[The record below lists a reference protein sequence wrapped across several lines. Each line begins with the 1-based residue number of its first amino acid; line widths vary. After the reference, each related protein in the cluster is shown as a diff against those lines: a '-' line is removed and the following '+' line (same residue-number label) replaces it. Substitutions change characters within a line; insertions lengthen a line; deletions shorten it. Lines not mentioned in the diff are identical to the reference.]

1 MDQEIEA
8 KFYLQDLAAFRQRL
22 LAAGARL
29 IQPHVQET
37 NLRFDTPQRDLSQK
51 AQVLR
56 LRQDEA
62 AHLTFKGPGA
72 LEGGVLARQEIEFE
86 VSDFAAARRFL
97 EALGYRVYTT
107 YEKIRET
114 FMLAEVKISL
124 DEMPFGTFTERE
136 GPNPEA
142 IRQLAESMDLVWE
155 RRITVSYLELFAQL
169 KTRLA
174 LPFDDLTF
182 EAFRELSIRP
192 EDLGVQPAD
201 GKLRKDRYASSRG

>member
-1 MDQEIEA
+1 MDQEIEV
-8 KFYLQDLAAFRQRL
+8 KFFLQDLAAFRQRL
-22 LAAGARL
+22 LSAGAFL
-29 IQPHVQET
+29 TQPRVKEI

-72 LEGGVLARQEIEFE
+72 LEGGVLSRQEIEFE

-97 EALGYRVYTT
+97 EALGYRVFTT
-107 YEKIRET
+107 YEKIRENFT
-114 FMLAEVKISL
+114 LAGVQVSL
-124 DEMPFGTFTERE
+124 DEMPFGNFTELE

-142 IRQLAESMDLVWE
+142 IRKLAESLGLAWE
-155 RRITVSYLELFAQL
+155 RRIAMSYLELFARL

-182 EAFRELSIRP
+182 EAFRDLTIRP

-201 GKLRKDRYASSRG
+201 G

>member
-1 MDQEIEA
+1 MDQEIEV

-22 LAAGARL
+22 LSAGAFL
-29 IQPHVQET
+29 TQPRVKEI
-37 NLRFDTPQRDLSQK
+37 NLRFDTPQKDLSQK

-72 LEGGVLARQEIEFE
+72 LEGGVLSRQEIEFE

-97 EALGYRVYTT
+97 EALGYRVFTT
-107 YEKIRET
+107 YEKIRENFT
-114 FMLAEVKISL
+114 LAGVQVSL
-124 DEMPFGTFTERE
+124 DEMPFGNFTELE
-136 GPNPEA
+136 GPNPDA
-142 IRQLAESMDLVWE
+142 IRKLAGSLGLAWE
-155 RRITVSYLELFAQL
+155 RRIAMSYLELFAQL
-169 KTRLA
+169 KARLA

-182 EAFRELSIRP
+182 EAFHGLVIHP

-201 GKLRKDRYASSRG
+201 G

>member
-1 MDQEIEA
+1 MDQEIEV

-22 LAAGARL
+22 LSGGAFL
-29 IQPHVQET
+29 TQPRVKET

-72 LEGGVLARQEIEFE
+72 LEGGVLSRQEIEFE

-97 EALGYRVYTT
+97 EALGYRVFTT
-107 YEKIRET
+107 YEKIRENFT
-114 FMLAEVKISL
+114 LAGVQVSL
-124 DEMPFGTFTERE
+124 DEMPFGNFTELE

-142 IRQLAESMDLVWE
+142 IRKLAESLGLAWE
-155 RRITVSYLELFAQL
+155 RRIAMSYLELFARL

-182 EAFRELSIRP
+182 EAFRDRTIRP

-201 GKLRKDRYASSRG
+201 G

>member
-22 LAAGARL
+22 LSAGAIL
-29 IQPHVQET
+29 TQPRVKET
-37 NLRFDTPQRDLSQK
+37 NLRFDTPQRDLSKK

-72 LEGGVLARQEIEFE
+72 IEGGVLARQEIEFE

-97 EALGYRVYTT
+97 EALGYHVFTT
-107 YEKIRET
+107 YEKVRESFT
-114 FMLAEVKISL
+114 LAAVQVSL
-124 DEMPFGTFTERE
+124 DEMPFGLFTELE
-136 GPNPEA
+136 GPSPEA
-142 IRQLAESMDLVWE
+142 IRSLAESLGLVWE

-169 KTRLA
+169 KARLA

-182 EAFRELSIRP
+182 DAFHGLAIRP

-201 GKLRKDRYASSRG
+201 VY

>member
-22 LAAGARL
+22 LSAGAFL
-29 IQPHVQET
+29 TQPRVKEI
-37 NLRFDTPQRDLSQK
+37 NLRFDTPQKDLSQK

-72 LEGGVLARQEIEFE
+72 LEGGVLSRQEIEFE

-97 EALGYRVYTT
+97 EALGYRVFTT
-107 YEKIRET
+107 YEKIRENFT
-114 FMLAEVKISL
+114 LAGVQVSL
-124 DEMPFGTFTERE
+124 DEMPFGNFTELE

-142 IRQLAESMDLVWE
+142 IRKLAESLGLAWE
-155 RRITVSYLELFAQL
+155 RRIAMSYLELFARL
-169 KTRLA
+169 KARLA

-182 EAFRELSIRP
+182 EAFQALVIRP
-192 EDLGVQPAD
+192 EDLGVQPVD
-201 GKLRKDRYASSRG
+201 G

>member
-1 MDQEIEA
+1 MDQEIEV
-8 KFYLQDLAAFRQRL
+8 KFYLQDLTAFRQRL
-22 LAAGARL
+22 LSAGAFL
-29 IQPHVQET
+29 TQPRVKEI

-72 LEGGVLARQEIEFE
+72 LEGGVLSRQEIEFE

-97 EALGYRVYTT
+97 EALGYRVFTT
-107 YEKIRET
+107 YEKIRENFT
-114 FMLAEVKISL
+114 LAGVQVSL
-124 DEMPFGTFTERE
+124 DEMPFGNFTELE

-142 IRQLAESMDLVWE
+142 IRKLAESLGLAWE
-155 RRITVSYLELFAQL
+155 RRIAMSYLELFARL
-169 KTRLA
+169 KARLA

-182 EAFRELSIRP
+182 EAFQALVIRP
-192 EDLGVQPAD
+192 EDLGVQPVD
-201 GKLRKDRYASSRG
+201 G

>member
-1 MDQEIEA
+1 MDQEIEV

-22 LAAGARL
+22 LSAGAFL
-29 IQPHVQET
+29 TQPRVKEI
-37 NLRFDTPQRDLSQK
+37 NLRFDTPQKDLSQK

-72 LEGGVLARQEIEFE
+72 LEGGVLSRQEIEFE

-97 EALGYRVYTT
+97 EALGYRVFTT
-107 YEKIRET
+107 YEKIRENFT
-114 FMLAEVKISL
+114 LAGVQVSL
-124 DEMPFGTFTERE
+124 DEMPFGNFTELE

-142 IRQLAESMDLVWE
+142 IRKLAESLGLAWE
-155 RRITVSYLELFAQL
+155 RRIAMSYLELFARL
-169 KTRLA
+169 KARLA

-182 EAFRELSIRP
+182 EAFQALVIRP
-192 EDLGVQPAD
+192 EDLGVQPVD
-201 GKLRKDRYASSRG
+201 G

>member
-22 LAAGARL
+22 LSVGAIL
-29 IQPHVQET
+29 TQPRVKET
-37 NLRFDTPQRDLSQK
+37 NLRFDTPQRDLSKK

-62 AHLTFKGPGA
+62 AHLTFKGPGT

-97 EALGYRVYTT
+97 EALGYRVFTT
-107 YEKIRET
+107 YEKVRENFT
-114 FMLAEVKISL
+114 LAAVQVSL
-124 DEMPFGTFTERE
+124 DEMPFGTFTELE
-136 GPNPEA
+136 GPSPEA
-142 IRQLAESMDLVWE
+142 IRSLAESLGLVWE

-169 KTRLA
+169 KARLT

-182 EAFRELSIRP
+182 EAFRELTIRP

-201 GKLRKDRYASSRG
+201 VY

>member
-1 MDQEIEA
+1 MDQEIEV
-8 KFYLQDLAAFRQRL
+8 KYYLQDLAAFRQRL
-22 LAAGARL
+22 LSAGAFL
-29 IQPHVQET
+29 TQPRVKEI

-72 LEGGVLARQEIEFE
+72 LEGGVLSRQEIEFE

-97 EALGYRVYTT
+97 EALGYRVFTT
-107 YEKIRET
+107 YEKIRENFT
-114 FMLAEVKISL
+114 LAGVQVSL
-124 DEMPFGTFTERE
+124 DEMPFGNFTELE

-142 IRQLAESMDLVWE
+142 IRKLAESLGLAWE
-155 RRITVSYLELFAQL
+155 RRIAMSYLELFARL
-169 KTRLA
+169 KARLA

-182 EAFRELSIRP
+182 EAFRDLTIRP
-192 EDLGVQPAD
+192 EDLGAQPAD
-201 GKLRKDRYASSRG
+201 G

>member
-1 MDQEIEA
+1 MDQEIEV

-22 LAAGARL
+22 LSAGAFL
-29 IQPHVQET
+29 TQPRVKEI
-37 NLRFDTPQRDLSQK
+37 NLRFDTPQKDLSQK

-72 LEGGVLARQEIEFE
+72 LEGGVLSRQEIEFE

-97 EALGYRVYTT
+97 EALGYRIFTT
-107 YEKIRET
+107 YEKIRENFT
-114 FMLAEVKISL
+114 LAGVQVSL
-124 DEMPFGTFTERE
+124 DEMPFGNFTELE

-142 IRQLAESMDLVWE
+142 IRKLAESLGLAWE
-155 RRITVSYLELFAQL
+155 HRIAMSYLELFARL
-169 KTRLA
+169 KARLA

-182 EAFRELSIRP
+182 EAFRDLTIRP

-201 GKLRKDRYASSRG
+201 VRPTP

>member
-1 MDQEIEA
+1 MDQEIEV
-8 KFYLQDLAAFRQRL
+8 KYYLQDLAAFRQRL
-22 LAAGARL
+22 LSAGAFL
-29 IQPHVQET
+29 TQPRVKEI

-72 LEGGVLARQEIEFE
+72 LEGGVLSRQEIEFE

-97 EALGYRVYTT
+97 EALGYRVFTT
-107 YEKIRET
+107 YEKIRENFT
-114 FMLAEVKISL
+114 LAGVQVSL
-124 DEMPFGTFTERE
+124 DEMPFGNFTELE

-142 IRQLAESMDLVWE
+142 IRKLAESLGLAWE
-155 RRITVSYLELFAQL
+155 RRIAMSYLELFARL

-182 EAFRELSIRP
+182 EAFRDLTIRP
-192 EDLGVQPAD
+192 EDLGAQPAD
-201 GKLRKDRYASSRG
+201 G

>member
-1 MDQEIEA
+1 MDQEIEV
-8 KFYLQDLAAFRQRL
+8 KYYLQDLAAFRQRL
-22 LAAGARL
+22 LSAGAFL
-29 IQPHVQET
+29 TQPRVKEI

-72 LEGGVLARQEIEFE
+72 LEGGVLSRQEIEFE

-97 EALGYRVYTT
+97 EALGYRVFTT
-107 YEKIRET
+107 YEKIRENFT
-114 FMLAEVKISL
+114 LAGVQVSL
-124 DEMPFGTFTERE
+124 DEMPFGTFTELE
-136 GPNPEA
+136 GPNSQV
-142 IRQLAESMDLVWE
+142 IRQLAESLGLVWE

-169 KTRLA
+169 KARLA

-182 EAFRELSIRP
+182 DAFHGLVIRP

-201 GKLRKDRYASSRG
+201 VY

>member
-22 LAAGARL
+22 MAASARL
-29 IQPHVQET
+29 IQPRVQET
-37 NLRFDTPQRDLSQK
+37 NLRFDTAQRDLSRK

-72 LEGGVLARQEIEFE
+72 LEGGVLSRQEIEFE

-97 EALGYRVYTT
+97 EALGYRVFTT
-107 YEKIRET
+107 YEKIRENFT
-114 FMLAEVKISL
+114 LAGVQVSL
-124 DEMPFGTFTERE
+124 DEMPFGNFTELE

-142 IRQLAESMDLVWE
+142 IRKLAESLGLAWE
-155 RRITVSYLELFAQL
+155 RRIAMSYLELFARL

-182 EAFRELSIRP
+182 EAFRDRTIRP

-201 GKLRKDRYASSRG
+201 G

>member
-1 MDQEIEA
+1 MDQEIEV

-22 LAAGARL
+22 LSAGAFL
-29 IQPHVQET
+29 TQPRVKEI
-37 NLRFDTPQRDLSQK
+37 NLRFDTPQKDLSQK

-72 LEGGVLARQEIEFE
+72 LEGGVLSRQEIEFE

-97 EALGYRVYTT
+97 EALGYRVFTT
-107 YEKIRET
+107 YEKIRENFT
-114 FMLAEVKISL
+114 LAGVQVSL
-124 DEMPFGTFTERE
+124 DEMPFGNFTELE

-142 IRQLAESMDLVWE
+142 IRKLAESLGLAWE
-155 RRITVSYLELFAQL
+155 RRIAMSYLELFARL
-169 KTRLA
+169 KARLA

-182 EAFRELSIRP
+182 EAFQALVIRP
-192 EDLGVQPAD
+192 EDLGIQPAD
-201 GKLRKDRYASSRG
+201 G

>member
-1 MDQEIEA
+1 MDQEIEV

-22 LAAGARL
+22 LSAGAFL
-29 IQPHVQET
+29 TQPRVKEI
-37 NLRFDTPQRDLSQK
+37 NLRFDTPQRNLSQK

-72 LEGGVLARQEIEFE
+72 LEGGVLSRQEIEFE
-86 VSDFAAARRFL
+86 VSEFAAARRFL
-97 EALGYRVYTT
+97 EALGYRVFTT
-107 YEKIRET
+107 YEKIRENFT
-114 FMLAEVKISL
+114 LAGVQVSL
-124 DEMPFGTFTERE
+124 DEMPFGNFTELE

-142 IRQLAESMDLVWE
+142 IRKLAESLGLAWE
-155 RRITVSYLELFAQL
+155 RRIAMSYLELFARL

-182 EAFRELSIRP
+182 EAFRDLTIRP

-201 GKLRKDRYASSRG
+201 G

>member
-1 MDQEIEA
+1 MDQEIEV

-22 LAAGARL
+22 LSAGAFL
-29 IQPHVQET
+29 TQPRVKEI
-37 NLRFDTPQRDLSQK
+37 NLRFDTPQKDLSQK

-72 LEGGVLARQEIEFE
+72 LEGGVLSRQEIEFE

-97 EALGYRVYTT
+97 EALGYRVFTT
-107 YEKIRET
+107 YEKIRENFT
-114 FMLAEVKISL
+114 LAGVQVSL
-124 DEMPFGTFTERE
+124 DEMPFGNFTELE

-142 IRQLAESMDLVWE
+142 IRKLAESLGLAWE
-155 RRITVSYLELFAQL
+155 RRITMSYLELFARL
-169 KTRLA
+169 KAQLA

-182 EAFRELSIRP
+182 EAFRDLTIRP

-201 GKLRKDRYASSRG
+201 G

>member
-1 MDQEIEA
+1 MDQEIEV

-22 LAAGARL
+22 LSAGAFL
-29 IQPHVQET
+29 TQPRVKEI

-72 LEGGVLARQEIEFE
+72 LEGGVLSRQEIEFE

-97 EALGYRVYTT
+97 EALGYRVFTT
-107 YEKIRET
+107 YEKIRENFT
-114 FMLAEVKISL
+114 LAGVQVSL
-124 DEMPFGTFTERE
+124 DEMPFGNFTELE

-142 IRQLAESMDLVWE
+142 IRKLAESLGLAWE
-155 RRITVSYLELFAQL
+155 RRIAMSYLELFARL
-169 KTRLA
+169 KARLA

-182 EAFRELSIRP
+182 EAFQALVIRP
-192 EDLGVQPAD
+192 EDLGIQPAD
-201 GKLRKDRYASSRG
+201 G

>member
-1 MDQEIEA
+1 MDQEIEV

-22 LAAGARL
+22 LSAGAFL
-29 IQPHVQET
+29 TQPRVKEI

-72 LEGGVLARQEIEFE
+72 LEGGVLSRQEIEFE

-97 EALGYRVYTT
+97 EALGYRVFTT
-107 YEKIRET
+107 YEKIRENFT
-114 FMLAEVKISL
+114 LAGVQVSL
-124 DEMPFGTFTERE
+124 DEMPFGNFTELE

-142 IRQLAESMDLVWE
+142 IRKLAESLGLAWE
-155 RRITVSYLELFAQL
+155 RRIAMSYLELFARL
-169 KTRLA
+169 KARLA

-182 EAFRELSIRP
+182 EAFQALVIRP

-201 GKLRKDRYASSRG
+201 G

>member
-8 KFYLQDLAAFRQRL
+8 KFYLQNLAAFRQRL
-22 LAAGARL
+22 MAAGARL
-29 IQPHVQET
+29 IQPRVQEI
-37 NLRFDTPQRDLSQK
+37 NLRFDSPQRDLSRK

-97 EALGYRVYTT
+97 EALGYRVFTT
-107 YEKIRET
+107 YEKVRENFT
-114 FMLAEVKISL
+114 LAEVQVSL
-124 DEMPFGTFTERE
+124 DEMPFGTFTELE
-136 GPNPEA
+136 GPSPEA
-142 IRQLAESMDLVWE
+142 IRSLAESLGLAWE
-155 RRITVSYLELFAQL
+155 RRIAMSYLELFARL

-182 EAFRELSIRP
+182 EAFHGLVIRP

-201 GKLRKDRYASSRG
+201 G

>member
-1 MDQEIEA
+1 MDQEIEV

-22 LAAGARL
+22 LSAGAFL
-29 IQPHVQET
+29 TQPRVKEI

-72 LEGGVLARQEIEFE
+72 LEGGVLSRQEIEFE

-97 EALGYRVYTT
+97 EALGYRVFTT
-107 YEKIRET
+107 YEKIRENFT
-114 FMLAEVKISL
+114 LAGVQVSL
-124 DEMPFGTFTERE
+124 DEMPFGNFTELE

-142 IRQLAESMDLVWE
+142 IRKLAESLGLAWE
-155 RRITVSYLELFAQL
+155 RRIAMSYLELFARL
-169 KTRLA
+169 KARLA

-182 EAFRELSIRP
+182 EAFQALVIRP
-192 EDLGVQPAD
+192 EDLGVQPVD
-201 GKLRKDRYASSRG
+201 G

>member
-22 LAAGARL
+22 LSAGAIL
-29 IQPHVQET
+29 TQPRIKET
-37 NLRFDTPQRDLSQK
+37 NLRFDTPQLDLRQK

-56 LRQDEA
+56 LRQDQA
-62 AHLTFKGPGA
+62 AHLTFKGPGTIA
-72 LEGGVLARQEIEFE
+72 GGVLARQEIEFE

-107 YEKIRET
+107 YEKVRENYT
-114 FMLAEVKISL
+114 LAEVQVSL
-124 DEMPFGTFTERE
+124 DEMPFGTFTELE
-136 GPNPEA
+136 GPNPEV
-142 IRQLAESMDLVWE
+142 IRQLAESLGLAWE
-155 RRITVSYLELFAQL
+155 RRITMSYLDLFAQL
-169 KTRLA
+169 KARLV

-182 EAFRELSIRP
+182 EAFRGLTIRP

-201 GKLRKDRYASSRG
+201 KY

>member
-1 MDQEIEA
+1 MDQEIEV

-22 LAAGARL
+22 LSAGAFL
-29 IQPHVQET
+29 TQPRVKEI

-72 LEGGVLARQEIEFE
+72 LEGGVLSRQEIEFE

-97 EALGYRVYTT
+97 EALGYRVFTT
-107 YEKIRET
+107 YEKIRENFT
-114 FMLAEVKISL
+114 LAGVQVSL
-124 DEMPFGTFTERE
+124 DEMPFGNFTELE

-142 IRQLAESMDLVWE
+142 IRKLAESLGLAWE
-155 RRITVSYLELFAQL
+155 RRIAMSYLELFAQL
-169 KTRLA
+169 KARLA

-182 EAFRELSIRP
+182 EAFHGLVIHP

-201 GKLRKDRYASSRG
+201 G

>member
-1 MDQEIEA
+1 MDQEIEV

-22 LAAGARL
+22 LSAGAFL
-29 IQPHVQET
+29 TQPRVKEI

-72 LEGGVLARQEIEFE
+72 LEGGVLSRQEIEFE

-97 EALGYRVYTT
+97 EALGYRVFTT
-107 YEKIRET
+107 YEKIRENLT
-114 FMLAEVKISL
+114 LAGVQVSL
-124 DEMPFGTFTERE
+124 DEMPFGTFTELE

-142 IRQLAESMDLVWE
+142 IRKLAESLGLAWE
-155 RRITVSYLELFAQL
+155 RRIAMSYLELFARL
-169 KTRLA
+169 KARLA

-182 EAFRELSIRP
+182 EAFQALVIRP
-192 EDLGVQPAD
+192 EDLGIQPAD
-201 GKLRKDRYASSRG
+201 G

>member
-22 LAAGARL
+22 MAASARL
-29 IQPHVQET
+29 IQPRVQET
-37 NLRFDTPQRDLSQK
+37 NLRFDT
-51 AQVLR
+51 
-56 LRQDEA
+56 
-62 AHLTFKGPGA
+62 HLTFKGPGA

-97 EALGYRVYTT
+97 EALGYCVYTT

-114 FMLAEVKISL
+114 FMLAGVKISL
-124 DEMPFGTFTERE
+124 DEMPFGTFTELE

-142 IRQLAESMDLVWE
+142 IRQLAESLGLVWE

>member
-8 KFYLQDLAAFRQRL
+8 KFYLQNLAAFRQRL
-22 LAAGARL
+22 MAAGARL
-29 IQPHVQET
+29 IQPCVQET
-37 NLRFDTPQRDLSQK
+37 NLRFDTPQLDLRQK

-107 YEKIRET
+107 YEKSRET
-114 FMLAEVKISL
+114 YVLAGVKISL
-124 DEMPFGTFTERE
+124 DEMPFGTFTELE
-136 GPNPEA
+136 GPSPQV
-142 IRQLAESMDLVWE
+142 IHQLAESLNLAWE
-155 RRITVSYLELFAQL
+155 RRITTSYLELFAQL
-169 KTRLA
+169 KVRLA

-182 EAFRELSIRP
+182 EAFRELTIRP

-201 GKLRKDRYASSRG
+201 KY

>member
-1 MDQEIEA
+1 MDQEIEV

-22 LAAGARL
+22 LSAGAFL
-29 IQPHVQET
+29 TQPRVKEI

-72 LEGGVLARQEIEFE
+72 LEGGVLSRQEIEFE

-97 EALGYRVYTT
+97 EALGYRVFTT
-107 YEKIRET
+107 YEKIRENFT
-114 FMLAEVKISL
+114 LAGVQVSL
-124 DEMPFGTFTERE
+124 DEMPFGNFTELE

-142 IRQLAESMDLVWE
+142 IRKLAESLGLAWE
-155 RRITVSYLELFAQL
+155 RRIAMSYLELFARL

-182 EAFRELSIRP
+182 EAFRDLTIRP

-201 GKLRKDRYASSRG
+201 G

>member
-1 MDQEIEA
+1 MDQEIEV
-8 KFYLQDLAAFRQRL
+8 KFFLQDLAAFRQRL
-22 LAAGARL
+22 LSAGAFL
-29 IQPHVQET
+29 TQPRVKEI

-72 LEGGVLARQEIEFE
+72 LEGGVLSRQEIEFE

-97 EALGYRVYTT
+97 EALGYRVFTT
-107 YEKIRET
+107 YEKIRENFT
-114 FMLAEVKISL
+114 LAGVQVSL
-124 DEMPFGTFTERE
+124 DEMPFGTFTELE

-142 IRQLAESMDLVWE
+142 IRKLAESLGLAWE
-155 RRITVSYLELFAQL
+155 RRITMSYLELFARL
-169 KTRLA
+169 KAQLA

-182 EAFRELSIRP
+182 EAFRDLTIRP

-201 GKLRKDRYASSRG
+201 G

>member
-1 MDQEIEA
+1 MDQEIEV

-22 LAAGARL
+22 LSAGAFL
-29 IQPHVQET
+29 TQPRVKEI
-37 NLRFDTPQRDLSQK
+37 NLRFDTPQKDLSQK

-72 LEGGVLARQEIEFE
+72 LEGGVLSRQEIEFE

-97 EALGYRVYTT
+97 EALGYRVFTT
-107 YEKIRET
+107 YEKIRENFT
-114 FMLAEVKISL
+114 LAGVQVSL
-124 DEMPFGTFTERE
+124 DEMPFGTFTELE

-142 IRQLAESMDLVWE
+142 IRKLAESLGLAWE
-155 RRITVSYLELFAQL
+155 RRITMSYLELFARL
-169 KTRLA
+169 KAQLA

-182 EAFRELSIRP
+182 EAFRDLTIRP

-201 GKLRKDRYASSRG
+201 G